1 MGFLNLHYYLFFYWD
16 LMDFYKQQLEYKD
29 KQNSRLL
36 EVHEKMIEAFQIQTK
51 DMFTRSVVD
60 AKKTDWKK

>member
-1 MGFLNLHYYLFFYWD
+1 ME
-16 LMDFYKQQLEYKD
+16 FYKQQLKYKD

-60 AKKTDWKK
+60 AKKIDWKK